1 MNKVFVALLMPCLI
15 LLSANLNLCIANPYG
30 PPNAMLIT
38 IQNDGGVDPASSP
51 LKHVGGGQYVLT
63 EDLNTTKVSLFE
75 RYTNKIRVEKD
86 NVVIDG
92 ANHTIDGGGER
103 ITAIEISYRN
113 NVIIRNIVLSNYD
126 RGILV
131 WCSSN
136 VNVTDN
142 MILSGKTGVTI
153 SNSSKVIVAQ
163 NMFADNCEQTTI
175 EMEDSNMTIVYGN
188 KLSCRLLQGWYISG
202 LLMRYCQ
209 NNLIVANTITGFNYG
224 IALLNSSSNQF
235 YQNNLVDN
243 HIQAHDFLR
252 DELQQKN
259 NQTNYDENQHML
271 QQNFTGQLFPV
282 WDYSNNLWQNNYWS
296 NYNGSAGIEDSPYVI
311 DELNV
316 DNQPSTSIVTLEQA
330 TSLSSINFDNVS
342 TEEEG
347 EAGYIR
353 FLPAIA
359 ACVVIIGIIIAFT
372 VTFFKKRALK
382 KTTIQPTAL
391 MRE

>member
-1 MNKVFVALLMPCLI
+1 MKKVFTVLLMLCLI
-15 LLSANLNLCIANPYG
+15 LLGANLNLCIANPYG

-38 IQNDGGVDPASSP
+38 IKNDGAVAPADSP

-113 NVIIRNIVLSNYD
+113 NVTIRNITLSNYD

-136 VNVTDN
+136 THVTGN
-142 MILSGKTGVTI
+142 MVLSGESGVTI
-153 SNSSKVIVAQ
+153 SNSSKVIIAQ
-163 NMFADNCEQTTI
+163 NIFADNCEQTTI
-175 EMEDSNMTIVYGN
+175 EMEASNMTIVYGN
-188 KLSCRLLQGWYISG
+188 KLSCRLLQGWHISG

-209 NNLIVANTITGFNYG
+209 NNLIVANTIAGFNSG
-224 IALLNSSSNQF
+224 ITLLNSSNNQF
-235 YQNNLVDN
+235 IQNNLIDN
-243 HIQAHDFLR
+243 HIQAQDMLR
-252 DELQQKN
+252 DSLYQKN
-259 NQTNYDENQHML
+259 NRTNYEENLRML
-271 QQNFTGQLFPV
+271 KDNFTLHLFPV
-282 WDYSNNLWQNNYWS
+282 WDYSNNIWQNNYWS
-296 NYNGSAGIEDSPYVI
+296 NYNGSADSNGIGTYPYVI

-316 DNQPSTSIVTLEQA
+316 DNSPFTSIVTLGQVIP
-330 TSLSSINFDNVS
+330 LSSINFTNYIS

-347 EAGYIR
+347 EVDYSEY
-353 FLPAIA
+353 LPAILA
-359 ACVVIIGIIIAFT
+359 SAVIIGIIIAFT
-372 VTFFKKRALK
+372 AIFYKKRAIK
-382 KTTIQPTAL
+382 KTTT
-391 MRE
+391 